1 MTMTNDYGTAQ
12 PADGS
17 QGSTAQAVR
26 EEASGVAHSAAES
39 TQHLAQEAK
48 SQAREVAHEAKSQ
61 VKDVFGQT
69 RAGLVDQAST
79 QQSRVA
85 GGIRTF
91 GTDLGSMADGAQG
104 GLAADIARQV
114 AGRTDSV
121 ASWLEAREPA
131 DLLEEVKTFARRNP
145 GTFLAIA
152 AAAGVLAGRL
162 TRGAKDA
169 AKDTTTG
176 TASST
181 DTTASYPATTEY
193 ATTGTGYGLT
203 DTAAT
208 TTGYETAGTTTG
220 YETSGGTYGTT
231 ASTYGTGPVYGTE
244 EVDETSG
251 AHRAPGAPSTGL
263 GGTAAGDPLGG
274 VTVEDGR

>member
-1 MTMTNDYGTAQ
+1 MTNDYGTAQ
-12 PADGS
+12 PADSS

-26 EEASGVAHSAAES
+26 EEASGVAQSAAQS
-39 TQHLAQEAK
+39 TQHLAHEAK

-69 RAGLVDQAST
+69 RAGLADQAST

-85 GGIRTF
+85 SGIRTF
-91 GTDLGSMADGAQG
+91 GSDLGSMADSSQG

-152 AAAGVLAGRL
+152 VGAGVLAGRL
-162 TRGAKDA
+162 TRGVKDA
-169 AKDTTTG
+169 AKDTSSGYTG
-176 TASST
+176 TG
-181 DTTASYPATTEY
+181 TTVAYPATGTEY

-208 TTGYETAGTTTG
+208 TTGYESGTTTG
-220 YETSGGTYGTT
+220 AYGTT
-231 ASTYGTGPVYGTE
+231 GATYGTGPVYGTE
-244 EVDETSG
+244 AVDEEGTG
-251 AHRAPGAPSTGL
+251 AHRAPGAPATGL

>member
-1 MTMTNDYGTAQ
+1 MTNDYGTAQ

-48 SQAREVAHEAKSQ
+48 SQAREVAHEAKTQ

-69 RAGLVDQAST
+69 RAGLADQAST

-85 GGIRTF
+85 SGIRTF
-91 GTDLGSMADGAQG
+91 GTDLGSMADSSQG

-131 DLLEEVKTFARRNP
+131 DLLEEVKTYARRNP

-176 TASST
+176 TASYA
-181 DTTASYPATTEY
+181 DTTTSHPATTEY

-208 TTGYETAGTTTG
+208 TTGYETTGTTTTG
-220 YETSGGTYGTT
+220 YETTGGTYGTT
-231 ASTYGTGPVYGTE
+231 GSTYGTGPVYGTE
-244 EVDETSG
+244 EVDESSG

>member
-1 MTMTNDYGTAQ
+1 MTNDYGTAQ

-69 RAGLVDQAST
+69 RAGLADQARS

-85 GGIRTF
+85 SGVRTF
-91 GTDLGSMADGAQG
+91 GSDLGSMADSSQG
-104 GLAADIARQV
+104 GLASDIARQV
-114 AGRTDSV
+114 AGRTDSI

-131 DLLEEVKTFARRNP
+131 DLLDEVKTFARRSP

-152 AAAGVLAGRL
+152 VGAGVLAGRL

-169 AKDTTTG
+169 AKDTTTDS
-176 TASST
+176 ASYA
-181 DTTASYPATTEY
+181 DTTTPYPATTTEY

-203 DTAAT
+203 DTAA
-208 TTGYETAGTTTG
+208 ATTTG

-231 ASTYGTGPVYGTE
+231 GSTYGTGPVYGTE
-244 EVDETSG
+244 EVDESTG

>member
-1 MTMTNDYGTAQ
+1 MTNDYGTAQ

-26 EEASGVAHSAAES
+26 EETSGVAHSAGES

-69 RAGLVDQAST
+69 RAGLADQAST

-85 GGIRTF
+85 SGIRTF
-91 GTDLGSMADGAQG
+91 GSDLGSMAESSQG

-121 ASWLEAREPA
+121 AAWLEEREPA
-131 DLLEEVKTFARRNP
+131 DLLEEVKSFARRSP

-152 AAAGVLAGRL
+152 VGAGVLAGRL

-169 AKDTTTG
+169 AKDTTPTTSTG
-176 TASST
+176 T
-181 DTTASYPATTEY
+181 TTSYPTTGTEY

-208 TTGYETAGTTTG
+208 TTGYETAGATYGSTTG
-220 YETSGGTYGTT
+220 AYGTSG
-231 ASTYGTGPVYGTE
+231 ATYGTGPVYGTE
-244 EVDETSG
+244 AVDDEGTG
-251 AHRAPGAPSTGL
+251 AHRAPGAPATGL

>member
-1 MTMTNDYGTAQ
+1 MTNDYGTAQ

-69 RAGLVDQAST
+69 RAGLADQARS

-85 GGIRTF
+85 SGVRTF
-91 GTDLGSMADGAQG
+91 GSDLGSMADSSQG

-114 AGRTDSV
+114 AGRTDSI

-131 DLLEEVKTFARRNP
+131 DLLDEVKTFARRSP

-152 AAAGVLAGRL
+152 VGAGVLAGRL

-169 AKDTTTG
+169 AKDTSTT
-176 TASST
+176 TSSYA
-181 DTTASYPATTEY
+181 DTTTAYPATTEY

-208 TTGYETAGTTTG
+208 TTGYET
-220 YETSGGTYGTT
+220 SGGTYGTT
-231 ASTYGTGPVYGTE
+231 TGSYGTTGSTYGTGPVYGTE
-244 EVDETSG
+244 EVDESTG
-251 AHRAPGAPSTGL
+251 AHRAPGAPTTGL

>member
-1 MTMTNDYGTAQ
+1 MTNDYGTAQ

-39 TQHLAQEAK
+39 TQHLAHEAK
-48 SQAREVAHEAKSQ
+48 SQAREVAHEAKAQ
-61 VKDVFGQT
+61 VKDIFGQT
-69 RAGLVDQAST
+69 RSGIADTASQ

-91 GTDLGSMADGAQG
+91 GSDLGSMADSSQG
-104 GLAADIARQV
+104 GLASDLARQV
-114 AGRTDSV
+114 AGRTESV
-121 ASWLEAREPA
+121 AAWLEAREPA
-131 DLLEEVKTFARRNP
+131 DLLDEVKHFARRSP

-152 AAAGVLAGRL
+152 IGAGVLAGRL

-169 AKDTTTG
+169 AKDTSATYTG
-176 TASST
+176 TGST
-181 DTTASYPATTEY
+181 TTSYPATGTEY

-208 TTGYETAGTTTG
+208 TTGYETTGATYGTTTG
-220 YETSGGTYGTT
+220 GYGTT
-231 ASTYGTGPVYGTE
+231 GSTYGTGPVYGTE
-244 EVDETSG
+244 ATTVEEEGTG
-251 AHRAPGAPSTGL
+251 AHRAPGAPATGL

>member
-1 MTMTNDYGTAQ
+1 MTNDYGTAQ

-69 RAGLVDQAST
+69 RAGLADQASS

-85 GGIRTF
+85 SGIRTF
-91 GTDLGSMADGAQG
+91 GSDLGSMAESSEG

-131 DLLEEVKTFARRNP
+131 DLLEEVKTFARRSP

-152 AAAGVLAGRL
+152 VGAGVLAGRL

-176 TASST
+176 TASYT
-181 DTTASYPATTEY
+181 DTTTPYPATTEY

-208 TTGYETAGTTTG
+208 TTGYETT
-220 YETSGGTYGTT
+220 GGTYGTST
-231 ASTYGTGPVYGTE
+231 GSYGTTGSTYGTGPVYGTE
-244 EVDETSG
+244 EVDEGTG
-251 AHRAPGAPSTGL
+251 AHRAPGAPATGL